1 MLNLNVN
8 ISIDT
13 NNNNN
18 LLSSKNF
25 NLDENSFSKVFEEA
39 NKSFEATKEKI
50 SENQEE
56 YAKSKENFV
65 ENNEEEAKEN
75 KNESKKETENE
86 EITHQVSLE
95 EILLNY
101 KTNSINE
108 NASQKNQESADKASQ
123 LREKAE
129 LLLHQK
135 EQVAVMNA
143 NLMKTIQAAKAE
155 NATQNPIKT
164 QGQLLANTDNKF
176 NEVFVKNEA
185 LLNMQNLPTNIK
197 VDSAQTSSLADALSE
212 LKVEVTAVKSDLS
225 AQTDSKSFDFNSSS
239 FNNLDSHITKLNL
252 NKTVDFAKVMGQKVM
267 QEQQILNQVK
277 EGTTQLAKG
286 SSQVNIVLRPETLG
300 RINVQISSVAGS
312 LSAQFTAQN
321 QQAADALTKNIE
333 ILRQNLLEQGLKITE
348 ISVKVQDTNHSE
360 AFSDNR
366 NFDDGDKL
374 NAFKENYSNNK
385 NSYKANTKEN
395 VSERAYAENIDTEDE
410 SSEIS
415 ENNEEINNN
424 KDLGIYNNM
433 GRKV

>member
-108 NASQKNQESADKASQ
+108 DASQKNQESADKASQ

-321 QQAADALTKNIE
+321 QQAADAC
-333 ILRQNLLEQGLKITE
+333 
-348 ISVKVQDTNHSE
+348 
-360 AFSDNR
+360 
-366 NFDDGDKL
+366 DK
-374 NAFKENYSNNK
+374 K
-385 NSYKANTKEN
+385 
-395 VSERAYAENIDTEDE
+395 
-410 SSEIS
+410 
-415 ENNEEINNN
+415 
-424 KDLGIYNNM
+424 G
-433 GRKV
+433 